1 MGMKYEGVDT
11 DHPQIVAAIQRM
23 AREGRSESE
32 IQRVVGMPREVVRK
46 HTADGVKGQ
55 GEGPKGEGDN

>member
-1 MGMKYEGVDT
+1 MKYEGVDT

-46 HTADGVKGQ
+46 HVADGNLKGR
-55 GEGPKGEGDN
+55 GEGPKGEGDD